1 MDSSN
6 MNSVFTQHTF
16 STHENVH
23 NVIIPELIVGG
34 PPVAYGGFLHRVF
47 YYIVPSLH
55 FNVFLNKYIIR

>member
-23 NVIIPELIVGG
+23 NVIFPEHIVGG
-34 PPVAYGGFLHRVF
+34 PHVAYMVGFLH
-47 YYIVPSLH
+47 IECSPA
-55 FNVFLNKYIIR
+55 